1 MGKIELVYL
10 WVEKYKNIEN
20 EGFNFSYRFK
30 CEYKNDTKVLTID
43 KKGNDINI
51 FPKNISFNAIIGTNG
66 SGKSS
71 IAELILLSFFKA
83 KVNNI
88 SNNWFLI
95 YDNQEKRFYIQSFG
109 RYDFSKVTFPNTDFE
124 KNSGLRC
131 AVYSCRFQQLFR
143 NSLNSG

>member
-1 MGKIELVYL
+1 MKRGACASLF
-10 WVEKYKNIEN
+10 YKNIEN

-43 KKGNDINI
+43 EKDNDINI

-109 RYDFSKVTFPNTDFE
+109 KYDFSKVIFPTSDLK
-124 KNSGLRC
+124 KNSGDD
-131 AVYSCRFQQLFR
+131 YSNKYYFNKEIR
-143 NSLNSG
+143 NRGKTKKL